1 MTKPKHFFKLL
12 IVEDEGDMCLVLEM
26 ILNKDKMS
34 IDHVK
39 RISAATEY
47 LQTTVPDLIL
57 LDNRLPDGLGIDLIP
72 YLKRFHPGV
81 KILMIS
87 AKDGALKD
95 LALHNGADMFLQKPF
110 TRMELISAVDQL
122 LLAKKTMSLAL

>member
-1 MTKPKHFFKLL
+1 MINPKHLFKLL
-12 IVEDEGDMCLVLEM
+12 IIEDEGDMCLVLEM
-26 ILNKDKMS
+26 ILNKEEMS

-39 RISAATEY
+39 RIAAATEY
-47 LQTTVPDLIL
+47 LQTTIPDLIL

-95 LALHNGADMFLQKPF
+95 LAIHNGADMFLQKPF
-110 TRMELISAVDQL
+110 TRVELVSAVDEL
-122 LLAKKTMSLAL
+122 LQPKKMMLAAL

>member
-1 MTKPKHFFKLL
+1 MIKTNHFFKLL

-26 ILNKDKMS
+26 ILSNEEYS

-39 RISAATEY
+39 RIAAATEY
-47 LQTTVPDLIL
+47 LQASEPDLIL
-57 LDNRLPDGLGIDLIP
+57 LDNRLPDGLGIDFIP
-72 YLKRFHPGV
+72 FLKRFHPGV

-87 AKDGALKD
+87 ARDGVLKD

-110 TRMELISAVDQL
+110 TRVELIDAVGH
-122 LLAKKTMSLAL
+122 LLAEKKTMSPAV

>member
-1 MTKPKHFFKLL
+1 MTNPKHFFKLL

-26 ILNKDKMS
+26 ILNKAEMS
-34 IDHVK
+34 IEHVK

-47 LQTTVPDLIL
+47 LKTSVPDLIL
-57 LDNRLPDGLGIDLIP
+57 LDNRLPDGFGIDFIP

-95 LALHNGADMFLQKPF
+95 LALHNGADMFMQKPF
-110 TRMELISAVDQL
+110 TRTALLNAVDRL
-122 LLAKKTMSLAL
+122 LQAKKIMLSAF